1 MVCLLAAIPAW
12 EAEACISNNRVKALS
27 NTCNKQQ
34 QRSRRGCK
42 AGRLRLSQDS
52 LPGKDGLDIE
62 STEDINDET
71 RLMGVICP
79 VDVILW
85 HTRCIYSSIHDF
97 IVQHVSTSRAGT
109 E

>member
-1 MVCLLAAIPAW
+1 MVYLLAAIPAW
-12 EAEACISNNRVKALS
+12 GEEACISNNRAKALS
-27 NTCNKQQ
+27 NTCNKRLR
-34 QRSRRGCK
+34 RSRRGCK
-42 AGRLRLSQDS
+42 AGRLRLNKDS

-62 STEDINDET
+62 STEDRNDET
-71 RLMGVICP
+71 TLMGVTCP

-85 HTRCIYSSIHDF
+85 HTRCIFSSIRDF